1 MNGERDASVK
11 WFANLGLRGDELSLA
26 ELLPAVEMAWADG
39 AVQPNERAMLAAYC
53 DTLVR
58 QVNER
63 AGAERVRLDDALVRL
78 EKLLSRR
85 LSPSEREA
93 ALWALRIWT
102 KGPAGQ
108 AIRKRIVEWSEAV
121 AVVDG
126 SPSVDPREAFW
137 LTTVK
142 RTLEVG

>member
-1 MNGERDASVK
+1 MNSERDKSVK
-11 WFANLGLRGDELSLA
+11 WFANLGLRGVELSFA
-26 ELLPAVEMAWADG
+26 EMLPAVEMAWADG
-39 AVQPNERAMLAAYC
+39 CVQPNEQAMLTSYC
-53 DTLVR
+53 ETLVR

-63 AGAERVRLDDALVRL
+63 AGAELVRRPDALARL

-85 LSPSEREA
+85 LLPAEREGS
-93 ALWALRIWT
+93 LWALRIWT
-102 KGPAGQ
+102 KGPTGR

-126 SPSVDPREAFW
+126 SPLIDPREQFW
-137 LTTVK
+137 LATVK